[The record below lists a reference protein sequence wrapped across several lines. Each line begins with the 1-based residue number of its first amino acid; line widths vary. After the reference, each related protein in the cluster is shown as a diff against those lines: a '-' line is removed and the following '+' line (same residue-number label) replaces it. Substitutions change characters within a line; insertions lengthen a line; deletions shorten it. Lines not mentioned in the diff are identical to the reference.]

1 MFLPLLL
8 RTTVL
13 GIPWQC
19 SGQDLALALQSLLG
33 GTVIPQVLWPPQK
46 KIRRKEERDILVM
59 ILLLLRRFDR
69 VLSLEGY
76 DGGG

>member
-1 MFLPLLL
+1 MLHYFLVSNFADEQYGINP
-8 RTTVL
+8 VL
-13 GIPWQC
+13 IPTC
-19 SGQDLALALQSLLG
+19 SELNSVPP
-33 GTVIPQVLWPPQK
+33 TPQK
-46 KIRRKEERDILVM
+46 KIRRKEERDILVT